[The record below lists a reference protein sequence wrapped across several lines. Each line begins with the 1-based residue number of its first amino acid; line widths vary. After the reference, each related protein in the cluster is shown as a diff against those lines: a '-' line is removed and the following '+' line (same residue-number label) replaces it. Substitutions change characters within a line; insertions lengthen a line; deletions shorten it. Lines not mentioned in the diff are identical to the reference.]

1 MEKGMDRMNEENKG
15 LGYYLRLVLN
25 LVFPMIGWILLCLLG
40 PKLLRFFMPFVVGWI
55 IAMLANPLVRFLER
69 RVRLVRRH
77 SSIMIVVAAL
87 GLVIGLLYLIISRSI
102 HLLGS
107 FLQDLP
113 DLYQQMEADVLASLE
128 RAKGLMGFL
137 PAGIQQAWDEFGSN
151 LGVYLGKAVGE
162 FASPTVE
169 AAGFV
174 ARSIPGLLVYFV
186 VIILSAYFFLK
197 DREHLLRSAR
207 RYLPKW
213 AENYSVYLKC
223 EVRHLIGSYFMA
235 QFKIMAVVWFV
246 LTAGFLVLGIGYA
259 PLWAILIALLD
270 FLPVFGTGTVL
281 IPWALIK
288 LLGGGYAFAA
298 GLALIYVLTQVIRQ
312 LVQPKLVGDSMGL
325 NPLMTL
331 FLLYLGFKM
340 KGIAGM
346 ILAVPLGL
354 FFVNLYHYG
363 AFDRM
368 IDSART
374 LWLEL
379 EQFRKGTP

>member
-1 MEKGMDRMNEENKG
+1 M
-15 LGYYLRLVLN
+15 
-25 LVFPMIGWILLCLLG
+25 
-40 PKLLRFFMPFVVGWI
+40 
-55 IAMLANPLVRFLER
+55 
-69 RVRLVRRH
+69 
-77 SSIMIVVAAL
+77 
-87 GLVIGLLYLIISRSI
+87 
-102 HLLGS
+102 
-107 FLQDLP
+107 
-113 DLYQQMEADVLASLE
+113 
-128 RAKGLMGFL
+128 
-137 PAGIQQAWDEFGSN
+137 
-151 LGVYLGKAVGE
+151 
-162 FASPTVE
+162 
-169 AAGFV
+169 
-174 ARSIPGLLVYFV
+174 
-186 VIILSAYFFLK
+186 
-197 DREHLLRSAR
+197 
-207 RYLPKW
+207 
-213 AENYSVYLKC
+213 
-223 EVRHLIGSYFMA
+223 
-235 QFKIMAVVWFV
+235 
-246 LTAGFLVLGIGYA
+246 
-259 PLWAILIALLD
+259 
-270 FLPVFGTGTVL
+270 L